1 MDSGVVPT
9 LLAQEAGVVL
19 GAQAGEKKLRE
30 VITAGGV
37 RHVRRAIE
45 TPFNM
50 ILEARPRIAEPA
62 LRGYF
67 FGQRDAAD
75 LVSLQRRQHV
85 AGKAADLLDEHLVR

>member
-37 RHVRRAIE
+37 RHVRRATE

-75 LVSLQRRQHV
+75 LVSLQCRQHV
-85 AGKAADLLDEHLVR
+85 AGEAADLLDECLVR

>member
-30 VITAGGV
+30 VITASGV

-45 TPFNM
+45 TLFNM
-50 ILEARPRIAEPA
+50 ILEARP
-62 LRGYF
+62 
-67 FGQRDAAD
+67 
-75 LVSLQRRQHV
+75 
-85 AGKAADLLDEHLVR
+85 

>member
-1 MDSGVVPT
+1 M
-9 LLAQEAGVVL
+9 VL
-19 GAQAGEKKLRE
+19 GAQASEKKLRE
-30 VITAGGV
+30 VITAGGGV